1 MTGPGRMQ
9 VSIQGDRD
17 MVVMRLRGNLD
28 GSSACQVEQALH
40 RVLEKS
46 RGRKL
51 VFDLGGVHTYE
62 YFGIAILARSIRS
75 QRNHFKEISF
85 QGMPTLTENVFRR
98 FGIEGTSAAAPRAAS
113 AALAAVE

>member
-17 MVVMRLRGNLD
+17 TVVMRLRGNLD
-28 GSSACQVEQALH
+28 DSSACQVEQVLH

-46 RGRKL
+46 RGRRL
-51 VFDLGGVHTYE
+51 ILDLGGVHTYE
-62 YFGIAILARSIRS
+62 YFGVAVLARSIRS

-85 QGMPTLTENVFRR
+85 QGVPISTESVFRR
-98 FGIEGTSAAAPRAAS
+98 FGVAGTSAVAPRVAS
-113 AALAAVE
+113 GALAAVE

>member
-17 MVVMRLRGNLD
+17 TVIMRLRGNLD
-28 GSSACQVEQALH
+28 GSSACQVEQALQ

-46 RGRKL
+46 KRRKL

-62 YFGIAILARSIRS
+62 YFGVAILARGIRS
-75 QRNHFKEISF
+75 QRNYFKEISF
-85 QGMPTLTENVFRR
+85 QGMPTSTEHVFRR
-98 FGIEGTSAAAPRAAS
+98 FGVDGTSTAAPRVAS
-113 AALAAVE
+113 GSPAAVE

>member
-17 MVVMRLRGNLD
+17 TVVMRLRGNLD

-62 YFGIAILARSIRS
+62 YFGVAILARSIRS

-85 QGMPTLTENVFRR
+85 QGVPTSTESIFRR
-98 FGIEGTSAAAPRAAS
+98 FGVDGTSAAAPRVAPG
-113 AALAAVE
+113 ALAAVE

>member
-9 VSIQGDRD
+9 VSIQGGRD
-17 MVVMRLRGNLD
+17 TVVMRLRGNLD

-40 RVLEKS
+40 RLLEKS
-46 RGRKL
+46 KGRKL

-62 YFGIAILARSIRS
+62 YFGVALLARSIRS

-85 QGMPTLTENVFRR
+85 QGIPPSTENVFRS
-98 FGIEGTSAAAPRAAS
+98 FGIDGSSPAAS
-113 AALAAVE
+113 RIASGALATVE

>member
-17 MVVMRLRGNLD
+17 TVVMRLRGNLD
-28 GSSACQVEQALH
+28 GSSACQVEQVLH

-46 RGRKL
+46 RGRRL
-51 VFDLGGVHTYE
+51 ILDLGGVHTYE
-62 YFGIAILARSIRS
+62 YFGVAILARSIRS

-85 QGMPTLTENVFRR
+85 QGVPISTESVFRR
-98 FGIEGTSAAAPRAAS
+98 FGVDGTSAAALRVAS
-113 AALAAVE
+113 GALAAVE

>member
-9 VSIQGDRD
+9 VRIQGDRD
-17 MVVMRLRGNLD
+17 AVVVRLRGSLD

-46 RGRKL
+46 RGARL
-51 VFDLGGVHTYE
+51 IFDLGGVHTYE
-62 YFGIAILARSIRS
+62 YFGVAMLAGSVRS

-85 QGMPTLTENVFRR
+85 QGAPTSTESLFRR
-98 FGIEGTSAAAPRAAS
+98 FGVDVTSAAAS
-113 AALAAVE
+113 GALAAVG

>member
-17 MVVMRLRGNLD
+17 TVVMRLRGNLD

-46 RGRKL
+46 ERRKL

-62 YFGIAILARSIRS
+62 YFGVAILARSIRS
-75 QRNHFKEISF
+75 QQNHFKEISF
-85 QGMPTLTENVFRR
+85 QGMPTSTENIFRR
-98 FGIEGTSAAAPRAAS
+98 FGVDGTSAAPRVAS
-113 AALAAVE
+113 GALAAEE